1 MMMGQPEAVIQQA
14 HAEAL
19 AAPEVQDDFD
29 IGAEDEVSLQV
40 RAAFAGLESW
50 KLEGESWKGCAV
62 ECMHVC
68 GYGWQWVHSQFDIGA
83 EDEAA
88 LQVRLLHLQEL
99 KECVQVIYL

>member
-40 RAAFAGLESW
+40 RSALAGLDSNKDVQW
-50 KLEGESWKGCAV
+50 SVCTSAAVCSVKDDLDIAQRTRRRCRCGC
-62 ECMHVC
+62 CTC
-68 GYGWQWVHSQFDIGA
+68 
-83 EDEAA
+83 
-88 LQVRLLHLQEL
+88 RT
-99 KECVQVIYL
+99 